1 MSSIAQDLDAVRG
14 TLPKGVRLVA
24 VSKFHPIDKLMEAYN
39 AGQRAFG
46 ESRVQEIVQKIPQ
59 MPSDVHWHFIGHLQT
74 NKVRQ
79 LLATRAIDLIESV
92 DSEHLLAAIDR
103 EAERLGIV
111 ARVLLQVHV
120 AAEETKFGFSPL
132 DLLDYFSN
140 RRFEQLKATHIC
152 GIMAM
157 ASNTDETE
165 RVKADF
171 AAAAALKKQ
180 IIDMC
185 PDLRGFDHLSMG
197 MSDDYPLAIAAGAD
211 IVRVGSKIFGLREY

>member
-1 MSSIAQDLDAVRG
+1 MSSVAQDLDAVRG

-92 DSEHLLAAIDR
+92 DSEHLLAAIDS

>member
-1 MSSIAQDLDAVRG
+1 M
-14 TLPKGVRLVA
+14 
-24 VSKFHPIDKLMEAYN
+24 
-39 AGQRAFG
+39 
-46 ESRVQEIVQKIPQ
+46 
-59 MPSDVHWHFIGHLQT
+59 
-74 NKVRQ
+74 RQ

>member
-1 MSSIAQDLDAVRG
+1 MSSVAQDLDAVRG